1 MMLSMAYAL
10 STSARQALIALMIH
24 VSEASNPDLHSR
36 YGLTIKKADRDQLSD
51 EKLITWRKG
60 ARQAIFHDLTDK
72 GWARAREEFT
82 AEPPAKTSP
91 AWRLHYATLRNLD
104 RLMQKLDYQL
114 ADVFAPEESA
124 EDGIRRV
131 YGELA
136 ERSGDLIGLE
146 KIRKRLTG
154 ISRAD
159 LDATLLELHRR
170 RRIHLDP
177 DPNRRI
183 LTDEARAAAI
193 SVGGEDMHLIAIG
206 KL

>member
-1 MMLSMAYAL
+1 MAAAL

-24 VSEASNPDLHSR
+24 VSEASNPDLQNR
-36 YGLTIKKADRDQLSD
+36 FGLTIKKPDRDRLND

-60 ARQAIFHDLTDK
+60 ARQAIFHELTDK
-72 GWARAREEFT
+72 GWARARTELT
-82 AEPPAKTSP
+82 SEPPEKASP

-104 RLMQKLDYQL
+104 RMMQKLDYQL
-114 ADVFAPEESA
+114 SDVFVLEESP

-136 ERSGDLIGLE
+136 GQPGELVGLDQL
-146 KIRKRLTG
+146 RGRLAG
-154 ISRAD
+154 ISRAE
-159 LDATLLELHRR
+159 LDAALIDLNRR
-170 RRIHLDP
+170 KQIHLDP
-177 DPNRRI
+177 DPNRRV

-206 KL
+206 TR

>member
-1 MMLSMAYAL
+1 MMLPMADAL

-24 VSEASNPDLHSR
+24 VSEASNPDLQNR

-60 ARQAIFHDLTDK
+60 ARQAIFHELTDK
-72 GWARAREEFT
+72 GWARAREELT

-114 ADVFAPEESA
+114 ADVFALKESA

-136 ERSGDLIGLE
+136 ERSGDLVGLE
-146 KIRKRLTG
+146 KIRERLTG

-159 LDATLLELHRR
+159 LDATLLDLNRR
-170 RRIHLDP
+170 KQIHLDP